1 MFLQS
6 VYFLTFVLL
15 LFGPARTSESSPIV
29 YLLHSIG
36 PYLLLYYPFKSN
48 IMWKHHCDQYESQVC
63 DAVMLLSHCSHTEQS
78 FITQLLSLTDTPSD
92 NQHIARMEL
101 HVRLYLEEGDE
112 VGLWG
117 GLQLSLQPSGELL
130 RLNLSVLH
138 GNTTSVRLQDTV
150 GVCG

>member
-1 MFLQS
+1 MQ
-6 VYFLTFVLL
+6 
-15 LFGPARTSESSPIV
+15 
-29 YLLHSIG
+29 
-36 PYLLLYYPFKSN
+36 
-48 IMWKHHCDQYESQVC
+48 HHCDQYESQVC
-63 DAVMLLSHCSHTEQS
+63 DAVLLSC
-78 FITQLLSLTDTPSD
+78 FITQLQSLTDTHSD
-92 NQHIARMEL
+92 NQHMARMEL